1 MRFLILPSQYF
12 ICKACVKI
20 IPASLS
26 ICNFTLM
33 KLYQYKKLNEAEQYR
48 ILWTDGI
55 LIDACI
61 EGDIKKILYA
71 LNNFYVELWYHVYTN
86 KIMWKL
92 SFKQGKLLEKYLDKY
107 PDIITNAKDH

>member
-1 MRFLILPSQYF
+1 
-12 ICKACVKI
+12 
-20 IPASLS
+20 
-26 ICNFTLM
+26 M

-107 PDIITNAKDH
+107 PDIITDAKDH